1 MDLKTQE
8 IINLAKK
15 NSTDFIVGNRNSIK
29 LMNYDGKILSIKTF
43 KTPSFFIGFI
53 YRFFRT
59 SKAKRS
65 YLHAKKLQEKN
76 IGTPIPVGF
85 YENNNS
91 LQLLDSYYI
100 CEHLDADFVFK
111 DLFSIPIEISEPILK
126 QFAQFCFLMHE
137 NGIEFLD
144 HSPGNTLIKK
154 SENNKYD
161 FFLVD
166 LNRMKFHKT
175 KMDINMRMKNI
186 CKITPGIIFIEI
198 ISKEY
203 ARIIKLP
210 EQKVFDLLHKYSTSF
225 YKRFDK
231 KKELKKY
238 LYSYKVR

>member
-1 MDLKTQE
+1 MDLRTIE
-8 IINLAKK
+8 IITVAKK
-15 NSTDFIVGNRNSIK
+15 NSTDFIIGTRNSIK
-29 LMNYDGKILSIKTF
+29 LLNYEDKILNIKSF
-43 KTPSFFIGFI
+43 KTPFFFNGFM
-53 YRFFRT
+53 YKYFRT

-65 YLHAKKLQEKN
+65 YLHAKKLQDKN
-76 IGTPIPVGF
+76 IGTPNPVGY
-85 YENNNS
+85 YENKNS

-100 CEHLDADFVFK
+100 CEHLEADFVFK
-111 DLFSIPIEISEPILK
+111 DLFSLSIEITEPILK
-126 QFAQFCFLMHE
+126 QFAQFCYIMHE

-154 SENNKYD
+154 NENDKYD

-166 LNRMKFHKT
+166 LNRMKFHNT
-175 KMDINMRMKNI
+175 KMDINLRMKNI
-186 CKITPGIIFIEI
+186 CRITPGIVFVEI

-203 ARIIKLP
+203 ARIANLP

-238 LYSYKVR
+238 FKFKLK